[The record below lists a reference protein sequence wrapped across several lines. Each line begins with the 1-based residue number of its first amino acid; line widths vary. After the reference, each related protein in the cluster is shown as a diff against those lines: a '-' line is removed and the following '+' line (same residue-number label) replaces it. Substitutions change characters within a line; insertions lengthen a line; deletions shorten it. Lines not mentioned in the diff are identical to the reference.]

1 MRAIYF
7 AFVCGAYEISMRVLG
22 CQYPLSEGG
31 TASNASSSSSENGDR
46 SSESNA
52 SKTSTSVSRLSS
64 YSNGVLSTFL
74 DP

>member
-1 MRAIYF
+1 
-7 AFVCGAYEISMRVLG
+7 MRVLG

-64 YSNGVLSTFL
+64 YSFNLSVRSNGVLSTFL